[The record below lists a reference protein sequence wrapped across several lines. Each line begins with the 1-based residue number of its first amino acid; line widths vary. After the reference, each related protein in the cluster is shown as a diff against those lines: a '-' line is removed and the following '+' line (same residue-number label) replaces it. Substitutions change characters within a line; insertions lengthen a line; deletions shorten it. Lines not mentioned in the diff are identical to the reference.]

1 MNQIPRF
8 DWLPEEQDGAILPAR
23 DCLFCFCN
31 DISPKSERVHE
42 RCQNIFRDR
51 IKIFATS
58 RDGWILSLFF
68 LSFLFYLFIYFFVGV
83 FMVLDLSRSIETQKE
98 NLANIQPS

>member
-1 MNQIPRF
+1 MEGYCPLGI
-8 DWLPEEQDGAILPAR
+8 
-23 DCLFCFCN
+23 CN
-31 DISPKSERVHE
+31 NISPKSERVHE
-42 RCQNIFRDR
+42 RCLPQSIFRDR

-83 FMVLDLSRSIETQKE
+83 FMDLDLSRSIETQKE
-98 NLANIQPS
+98 NLANKIGRASCRERV

>member
-1 MNQIPRF
+1 MEGYCPLGIACF
-8 DWLPEEQDGAILPAR
+8 VFAITFR
-23 DCLFCFCN
+23 R
-31 DISPKSERVHE
+31 SPSGCTKGV
-42 RCQNIFRDR
+42 FRDR

-83 FMVLDLSRSIETQKE
+83 FMDLDLSRSIETQKE